1 MAGKGSEKVKAAP
14 VEDYPERPYDEAVR
28 SPEDTVLAEGRTG
41 AVDQYPRYHEV
52 FKTLKPGPAH
62 DQTTYE
68 EAILDA
74 QPKPTKAEVKA
85 EAEALPEVTAP

>member
-1 MAGKGSEKVKAAP
+1 
-14 VEDYPERPYDEAVR
+14 
-28 SPEDTVLAEGRTG
+28 
-41 AVDQYPRYHEV
+41 VDQYPRYHEV

-74 QPKPTKAEVKA
+74 QPKPTKAEVKS